1 MRPKISRREFVKA
14 AAGIIAGQ
22 SLGGCLPT
30 PVRKQKKPNLLF
42 IWTDEQRADTM
53 AAYGNTR
60 IHAPNL
66 NKLAGES
73 MVFQKAY
80 VTQPVCTPNRSAVM
94 TGLWPHT
101 SGCTENNIPLP
112 QDIRCL
118 PELLN
123 DPDYRTGYMGK
134 WHLGNEIFV
143 QHGLEEWVSI
153 EDGYTSYY
161 GKERDR
167 NKRSDYHHFLID
179 KGYKPDRSTKFSRSF
194 AARRPIEHCKPS
206 FLEMKAC
213 EF

>member
-143 QHGLEEWVSI
+143 QH
-153 EDGYTSYY
+153 
-161 GKERDR
+161 
-167 NKRSDYHHFLID
+167 
-179 KGYKPDRSTKFSRSF
+179 
-194 AARRPIEHCKPS
+194 RPQH
-206 FLEMKAC
+206 
-213 EF
+213 